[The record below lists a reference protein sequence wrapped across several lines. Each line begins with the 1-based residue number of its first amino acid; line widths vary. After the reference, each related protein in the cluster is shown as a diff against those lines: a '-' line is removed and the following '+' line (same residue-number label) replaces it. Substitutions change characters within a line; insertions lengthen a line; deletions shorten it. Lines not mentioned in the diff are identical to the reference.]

1 MKTATL
7 FTIAVLAI
15 TALWTV
21 TGCGGSQPS
30 SGTTSDLTMT
40 LTEFKFTPDTL
51 TVKVGERVKVTLDN
65 TKGTLKHDI
74 KQADLNIDTAVEAG
88 QKATFEFTPTK
99 VGTFDFVC
107 DVPGH
112 KEAGMV
118 GRIVVQP

>member
-15 TALWTV
+15 TTLWTV
-21 TGCGGSQPS
+21 TGCGASQPS
-30 SGTTSDLTMT
+30 YGTTSDLTMT

-65 TKGTLKHDI
+65 TKGTLKHNI
-74 KQADLNIDTAVEAG
+74 KQADLNIDAAVEAG
-88 QKATFEFTPTK
+88 QKATFEFTPAK
-99 VGTFDFVC
+99 AGTFDFVC

-118 GRIVVQP
+118 GKIVVQP